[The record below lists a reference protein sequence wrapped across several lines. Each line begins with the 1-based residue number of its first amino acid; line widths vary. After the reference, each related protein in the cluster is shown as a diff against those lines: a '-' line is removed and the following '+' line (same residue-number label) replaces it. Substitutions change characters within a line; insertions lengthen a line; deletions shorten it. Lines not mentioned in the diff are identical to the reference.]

1 MKSLQTKIF
10 LFFVLLLLLVQA
22 IAFWTIMAG
31 NKSQEKQ
38 EIANRLTTAKTIFN
52 AQFDSRRDYLTA
64 FAETAAKDYGIKQV
78 FEDEVRSLLV
88 AMNNHRK
95 RIDADIAMAVS
106 AEGVITAQLVV
117 EQDASGKSKVRQ
129 GIERDQTFRFPHWL
143 ENQEQSHLYVV
154 DHVVYQVSFSPLTVG
169 ARTIGWL
176 AFGFEIDQEL
186 AQHFFDITQ
195 LHTDFALVQGESW
208 RLIASSNSTADLAL
222 TKQVVKNTTP
232 EEYIAVGHLIDET
245 DNVQLALAMYGLRA
259 DIVEVLQKQWWQF
272 LILTIVTLLL
282 SLTVAYI
289 IAASI
294 TKPIKLLVKQAK
306 IVASGDYNQ
315 TVKVNDRS
323 ELGQLA
329 NEFNAMQSAVLSREK
344 SITHSAN
351 HDPLTDLPN
360 RSVLKL
366 MLQTLADKKQAFT
379 VFHLN
384 LSRLKDVNETLGHD
398 VGDWLIKTTAK
409 RLATLQEF
417 QLLCHVGADEFVL
430 LAEISPEP
438 SPEFAK
444 DTLVEKIH
452 HALEE
457 NCEYQ
462 GISLQLQ
469 VRIGIAA
476 VPEHCQSTKS
486 VLQMADTA
494 LHHSHKVNQL
504 VQTYHQDLDV
514 NSVERLNLINDLKD
528 AIVGD
533 QLELHYQPKL
543 DLNTGIVTHVEA
555 LVRWRHPS
563 LGMVPPDNF
572 IHIAEQT
579 GQINALTQ
587 WVFITTLKQYQLWRA
602 LGLNISVAV
611 NISAENLKDS
621 QFYQFICQSLE
632 EFSVPAE
639 KITLEVTE
647 SAVVD
652 DPVSAIALLQRFK
665 DRGMRISI
673 DDYGTGYSSLAQL
686 KQLPVHELKIDKS
699 FVQRLCDDEDDRI
712 IVRSTIEL
720 AHNMGLSVVA
730 EGIEDEF
737 ALNWLAKNNC
747 ELGQGYFISRP
758 KHANELT
765 PWLLEQEVAVF
776 E

>member
-1 MKSLQTKIF
+1 
-10 LFFVLLLLLVQA
+10 
-22 IAFWTIMAG
+22 MAG
-31 NKSQEKQ
+31 NESQERQ
-38 EIANRLTTAKTIFN
+38 EINNRLATAKTIFN
-52 AQFDSRRDYLTA
+52 AQFESRRDYLTA

-78 FEDEVRSLLV
+78 FEDELRSLLV
-88 AMNNHRK
+88 AMNNHRE
-95 RIDADIAMAVS
+95 RIDADLAMAIS
-106 AEGVITAQLVV
+106 AKGIITAQLVV
-117 EQDASGKSKVRQ
+117 GEVRSGKSKVKQ
-129 GIERDQTFRFPHWL
+129 GIERDQDFRFPQWL
-143 ENQEQSHLYVV
+143 EDQEQSHLYVV
-154 DHVVYQVSFSPLTVG
+154 DNVVYQVSFSPMTVG
-169 ARTIGWL
+169 ARIIGWL
-176 AFGFEIDQEL
+176 AFGFEIDREL

-195 LHTDFALVQGESW
+195 LHTDFAIHQGNDWS
-208 RLIASSNSTADLAL
+208 LIASSNPIADLHL
-222 TKQVVKNTTP
+222 TKQIVENSTP
-232 EEYIAVGHLIDET
+232 GEYIAIGHVIEET
-245 DNVQLALAMYGLRA
+245 GHVQLALAMYGLRA
-259 DIVEVLQKQWWQF
+259 DIVEVLQKQWQQF
-272 LILTIVTLLL
+272 LVLTFVTLLL
-282 SLTVAYI
+282 SLAVAYI

-294 TKPIKLLVKQAK
+294 TKPIRQLVKQARL
-306 IVASGDYNQ
+306 VASGDYHQ
-315 TVKVNDRS
+315 SVEINDS
-323 ELGQLA
+323 GELGQLA
-329 NEFNAMQSAVLSREK
+329 NEFNTMQSAILTREK
-344 SITHSAN
+344 SIIHRAN
-351 HDPLTDLPN
+351 HDSLTDLPN

-366 MLQTLADKKQAFT
+366 YLQTLADREQAFT

-398 VGDWLIKTTAK
+398 VGDWLINATAK
-409 RLATLQEF
+409 RLSSLQDF

-430 LAEISPEP
+430 IAEIDRDVSKE
-438 SPEFAK
+438 SLLGSIYQVL
-444 DTLVEKIH
+444 D
-452 HALEE
+452 E
-457 NCEYQ
+457 NCEYH
-462 GISLQLQ
+462 GVSLQLQ

-476 VPEHCQSTKS
+476 VPEHCQSTKL

-494 LHHSHKVNQL
+494 LHHSHKVNQR

-528 AIVGD
+528 AITSD

-543 DLNTGIVTHVEA
+543 NMRTGIVTHVEA

-579 GQINALTQ
+579 GQIDALTK
-587 WVFITTLKQYQLWRA
+587 WVFITTLKQYKLWLD
-602 LGLNISVAV
+602 LGLDISVAV

-621 QFYQFICQSLE
+621 HFYQFICDSAE
-632 EFSVPAE
+632 EFEVPAE

-652 DPVSAIALLQRFK
+652 DPDSAIALLQQFK
-665 DRGMRISI
+665 SKGMRISI

-699 FVQRLCDDEDDRI
+699 FVQSLCDDEDDQT
-712 IVRSTIEL
+712 IVRSTIDL

-730 EGIEDEF
+730 EGIEDEA
-737 ALNWLAKNNC
+737 ALNWLAENNC

-765 PWLLEQEVAVF
+765 PWLLERKAHVF

>member
-10 LFFVLLLLLVQA
+10 LFFVLLLLLVQS
-22 IAFWTIMAG
+22 IAFWTIMEG
-31 NKSQEKQ
+31 NKSQERQ
-38 EIANRLTTAKTIFN
+38 EITSRLATAKTIFN

-78 FEDEVRSLLV
+78 FEGDLRSLLV

-95 RIDADIAMAVS
+95 RIDADIAMAIS
-106 AEGVITAQLVV
+106 AKNIVTAQLIV
-117 EQDASGKSKVRQ
+117 EKSPTGESKVKQ
-129 GIERDQTFRFPHWL
+129 GIERDQEFRFPLWL
-143 ENQEQSHLYVV
+143 ENQEQAHLYVV
-154 DHVVYQVSFSPLTVG
+154 DNALYQVSFSPMTVG

-176 AFGFEIDQEL
+176 AFGFEIDQKL

-195 LHTDFALVQGESW
+195 LHTDFAIQQGDGW
-208 RLIASSNSTADLAL
+208 QLIASSNPNAKLVL
-222 TKQVVKNTTP
+222 TKKIIENTTP
-232 EEYIAVGHLIDET
+232 NEYIAINHLIDEAG
-245 DNVQLALAMYGLRA
+245 NVQLGLAMYGLRA
-259 DIVEVLQKQWWQF
+259 DVVEVFQEQWWRF
-272 LILTIVTLLL
+272 LILTFVTLLL
-282 SLTVAYI
+282 SLAVTYI

-294 TKPIKLLVKQAK
+294 TKPIKQLVKQAK
-306 IVASGDYNQ
+306 IVASGDYHQ
-315 TVKVNDRS
+315 TVRVDDNS

-344 SITHSAN
+344 SITHRAN

-366 MLQTLADKKQAFT
+366 TLETLASKNQAFT

-384 LSRLKDVNETLGHD
+384 LSRLKDVNETLGHE
-398 VGDWLIKTTAK
+398 VGDWLIKSTAS
-409 RLATLQEF
+409 RLKTLNDF
-417 QLLCHVGADEFVL
+417 QLLCHIGADEFIL
-430 LAEISPEP
+430 LAEINPTFSKE
-438 SPEFAK
+438 S
-444 DTLVEKIH
+444 LVEKIYQV
-452 HALEE
+452 LEE

-462 GISLQLQ
+462 GINLQLQ

-476 VPEHCQSTKS
+476 VPEHCQTTKS

-494 LHHSHKVNQL
+494 LHHGHRVNKL
-504 VQTYHQDLDV
+504 VQTYHQDFDV

-543 DLNTGIVTHVEA
+543 NLRSGIVTHVEA

-563 LGMVPPDNF
+563 LGMIPPDNF

-579 GQINALTQ
+579 GQIDALTQ
-587 WVFITTLKQYQLWRA
+587 WVFITTLKQYQLWRE
-602 LGLNISVAV
+602 LGLNIAVAI
-611 NISAENLKDS
+611 NISAENLKDRN
-621 QFYQFICQSLE
+621 FYQFICQAVE
-632 EFSVPAE
+632 EFDVPTD

-652 DPVSAIALLQRFK
+652 DPESAIALLQQFK
-665 DRGMRISI
+665 TRGMRISI

-758 KHANELT
+758 QHANELT
-765 PWLLEQEVAVF
+765 PWLLEQNAYTF
-776 E
+776 K